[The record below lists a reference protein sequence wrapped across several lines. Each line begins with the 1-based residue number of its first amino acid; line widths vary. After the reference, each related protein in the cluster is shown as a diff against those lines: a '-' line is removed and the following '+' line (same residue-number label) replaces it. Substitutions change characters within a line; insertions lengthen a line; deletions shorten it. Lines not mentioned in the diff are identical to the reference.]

1 VTFVQRLILAA
12 GDRPFTDRDAA
23 DLKCD
28 LLKRELGA
36 AIELQVVPHPQGGFA
51 VKLGSDLTKAPATP
65 SKPAQRKISGAALLG
80 ADFATQPARAFD
92 MPQYPIPPPPIDTEG
107 QASATEPPAT
117 AVEQVTPQR
126 SRSRGKA
133 YPDNFTLQPS
143 PRAFAVQL
151 LAAAIGA
158 FCVLNPQGVFQL
170 AAGGVPENPMFSRV
184 GLTIV
189 SVAGLVTMLMAI
201 SRFMTAY
208 LCNSYVISPSSVE
221 QVQWYMKGWLLRRRN
236 PRVQFAH
243 VRAVDVDQG
252 MLQMLLNVGT
262 VRLAAGGTDSYEVE
276 LKYIAAPRRLQEEF
290 QRRQLKAVERN
301 EPHRAAMD
309 L

>member
-1 VTFVQRLILAA
+1 MQRLILAA

-23 DLKCD
+23 DLKCE

-36 AIELQVVPHPQGGFA
+36 AIELQVVPHPAGGFA
-51 VKLGSDLTKAPATP
+51 VKLGSDDQLGAVASTK
-65 SKPAQRKISGAALLG
+65 SKSQRKISGAALLG
-80 ADFATQPARAFD
+80 PDFATQMTRGLEIPE
-92 MPQYPIPPPPIDTEG
+92 YPVPPPPNSSLSDPVE
-107 QASATEPPAT
+107 ATPPSDAAT
-117 AVEQVTPQR
+117 STPPR
-126 SRSRGKA
+126 RAPGGKS
-133 YPDNFTLQPS
+133 YPDSFTLQPS
-143 PRAFAVQL
+143 PRAFAIQF
-151 LAAAIGA
+151 LAAAVGA
-158 FCVLNPQGVFQL
+158 FCVLNPQGVFEV

-189 SVAGLVTMLMAI
+189 SVAGLLTMLMSI

-208 LCNSYVISPSSVE
+208 LCNSYLISRSSVE
-221 QVQWYMKGWLLRRRN
+221 QVQWYMNGWLLRRRN

-290 QRRQLKAVERN
+290 QRRQLQAVERN
-301 EPHRAAMD
+301 EPRRAAMD